1 MQRQLSRKIKRIE
14 VKLFVLARRPHVMFL
29 IPDDGVN
36 GSKKGSVTGMI
47 FPVTPGI

>member
-29 IPDDGVN
+29 IPDDDVG
-36 GSKKGSVTGMI
+36 GSKKGGVTRLI
-47 FPVTPGI
+47 FPMTPGF